1 MDGCGWDT
9 ATVSLAEMCHLRRSL
24 REDVASERGMVCV
37 PSCSVKGWAPPPPLA
52 TWRLRKSLAAA
63 LVCTLLKSLL
73 ASDFILALVSFMRV
87 GLPTHT
93 HTTF

>member
-1 MDGCGWDT
+1 M
-9 ATVSLAEMCHLRRSL
+9 A
-24 REDVASERGMVCV
+24 CV
-37 PSCSVKGWAPPPPLA
+37 PSCSADGCPPPPPLA

-87 GLPTHT
+87 GLPHAHT
-93 HTTF
+93 AEGHGQPTACPDVACHHKYEKGKDLVPAPT